1 MTERVL
7 GCYSIDMAMPET
19 LFDDADEALE
29 DEAVARARAEIADGK
44 GVAHEA
50 AAAWLRRLAA
60 GERALPPIPD

>member
-1 MTERVL
+1 
-7 GCYSIDMAMPET
+7 MPET